1 MTNEPVELDER
12 RGMNAQ
18 KDTEIR
24 RRLHEVQVDQA
35 ALHERQAELERVL
48 IDAPAQSLAEA
59 VAKAAEALGAAGQP
73 IAAAATELAAATTL
87 EAARDAFGKLSGA
100 VIAYADTTKAAVGD
114 HVSKVYC
121 PMVKKRWLQ
130 KGETVKNPYFG
141 KEMQSCGTIEKS

>member
-1 MTNEPVELDER
+1 MTCREWCLMAVVLMVVAIPVRAADSLTAVLDPYFR
-12 RGMNAQ
+12 
-18 KDTEIR
+18 I
-24 RRLHEVQVDQA
+24 
-35 ALHERQAELERVL
+35 
-48 IDAPAQSLAEA
+48 QSQLADDSKATTKTDAEA

>member
-1 MTNEPVELDER
+1 MAVVLMVVAIPVRAADSLTAVLDPYFR
-12 RGMNAQ
+12 
-18 KDTEIR
+18 I
-24 RRLHEVQVDQA
+24 
-35 ALHERQAELERVL
+35 
-48 IDAPAQSLAEA
+48 QSQLADDSKATTKADAEA
-59 VAKAAEALGAAGQP
+59 VAKAAEALGPAGQP
-73 IAAAATELAAATTL
+73 IAAAATDLAAATTL

-130 KGETVKNPYFG
+130 QGETVKNPYFG

>member
-1 MTNEPVELDER
+1 MTFRVWCL
-12 RGMNAQ
+12 
-18 KDTEIR
+18 T
-24 RRLHEVQVDQA
+24 A
-35 ALHERQAELERVL
+35 ALVLTFVAIPVRAADTLSAVLDPYFRIQSQLAE
-48 IDAPAQSLAEA
+48 DSHATTKADAEA
-59 VAKAAEALGAAGQP
+59 VAKAAETLGAAGQP
-73 IAAAATELAAATTL
+73 IVAAANSLAAASTL

-100 VIAYADTTKAAVGD
+100 VIAYADSTKTSVGD

>member
-1 MTNEPVELDER
+1 MTCRAWCLMAVLLAVVTLPVRAADALSAVLDPYFHIQSQLADDS
-12 RGMNAQ
+12 NATT
-18 KDTEIR
+18 KADA
-24 RRLHEVQVDQA
+24 QA
-35 ALHERQAELERVL
+35 L
-48 IDAPAQSLAEA
+48 
-59 VAKAAEALGAAGQP
+59 AKAADALGAGGQP
-73 IAAAATELAAATTL
+73 IVSAANELAATTTL
-87 EAARDAFGKLSGA
+87 AAARDAFGKLSSA